1 MVMIALKWQV
11 AVASAVSL
19 YDNFNVHCLP
29 SDAFKGSDAS
39 SYLSII
45 ISALM
50 ICLTP
55 YHNRHSLLMADYIIK
70 LRNDCDLMLT
80 G

>member
-45 ISALM
+45 M
-50 ICLTP
+50 